1 MNYSLLTLSSSNRPR
16 VEHAD
21 WADPAGPGSDHCT
34 RLLAIELMQ
43 RMQALYPKHAI
54 VEVVGPLEVQARRIW
69 GMLGY
74 APETANLDG
83 RYTRW
88 LDAQWAARSQ
98 MSALVPDALTEL
110 EHHPAW
116 LDANCEGVVLC
127 LPGTVWRRDLRDR
140 THIGAPRQMDVW
152 VLNKPATR
160 RMARAELL
168 CMVDSI
174 VEVVRPKGSS
184 IAPSVIEAVHP
195 YTERGIEVCVPWQGS
210 LLELLEAGE
219 ISGDLLNAVGLADV
233 HGLALGL
240 GLDRGCMVRK
250 KMLDIRGLVDL
261 DPRAL
266 AQCKTLA
273 PWKAWSAQPTAKR
286 DLSLAIAEDMDA
298 EQIVDAV
305 ASIVPQEVLQR
316 VDVQGSWAMADIPLV
331 AQERLGIQPGQRQWL
346 LRMGLGWHDRTIT
359 TQEAN
364 AWSRLVWDRLHAG
377 TAYDYRPED
386 TVAQGPTA

>member
-16 VEHAD
+16 IENAA
-21 WADPAGPGSDHCT
+21 WLCPAGPGSDHCT
-34 RLLAIELMQ
+34 RLLAVELMQ
-43 RMQALYPKHAI
+43 QMQVLYPKHAI

-98 MSALVPDALTEL
+98 MSALVPDALVAL
-110 EHHPAW
+110 SQHAAW
-116 LDANCEGVVLC
+116 LDANNEGVVLC

-140 THIGAPRQMDVW
+140 THLGAPRQMDIW
-152 VLNKPATR
+152 VVNKATTA
-160 RMARAELL
+160 RMARTELL
-168 CMVDSI
+168 GMVNRI
-174 VEVVRPKGSS
+174 VGTVRPKGSS
-184 IAPSVIEAVHP
+184 MAASVIEAVHP
-195 YTERGIEVCVPWQGS
+195 YTEHGIEVSVPWQNTV
-210 LLELLEAGE
+210 LELLEAGE
-219 ISGDLLNAVGLADV
+219 ICGDLLNAVGLGGH

-261 DPRAL
+261 DPRAQ

-273 PWKAWSAQPTAKR
+273 PWKAWSPQPMAKR
-286 DLSLAIAEDMDA
+286 DLSLAIPEDMDA
-298 EQIVDAV
+298 EQVVDAV
-305 ASIVPQEVLQR
+305 AGIVPQEILQR
-316 VDVQGSWAMADIPLV
+316 VDVQGSWAMADIPLA
-331 AQERLGIQPGQRQWL
+331 AQQRLGIGPGQRQWL
-346 LRMGLGWHDRTIT
+346 LRLGLGWHDRTIT

-364 AWSRLVWDRLHAG
+364 AWARLVWDRLHAG
-377 TAYDYRPED
+377 TAYDYRP
-386 TVAQGPTA
+386 VV